1 MVQNCGLH
9 RVWLERDSPITHI
22 TFNPKNPSHILL
34 HDIYMFC
41 VLDKSLVSPHAGS
54 GGLGLCPGHL
64 PCPAPQGAE
73 GAVHGAEVV
82 VVVPGSTDMC
92 CVLSLQPLPDNSAL
106 LMNQSTLKQLPET
119 ARQRQLHAFKICKKF
134 QVSDGVAGCVLCQ
147 GGGAGGA
154 GGALCPWSLRPH
166 WLLCPGVP
174 GSIPA
179 PGAQAAE
186 QSLVSVPVTV
196 QLLAAIS
203 WALVPQQLLQH
214 TPPSNAP
221 GYG

>member
-1 MVQNCGLH
+1 MPGQEDWVCAQ
-9 RVWLERDSPITHI
+9 DISPAQ
-22 TFNPKNPSHILL
+22 PR
-34 HDIYMFC
+34 
-41 VLDKSLVSPHAGS
+41 G
-54 GGLGLCPGHL
+54 
-64 PCPAPQGAE
+64 GAE

-92 CVLSLQPLPDNSAL
+92 RALSLQPLPDNSAL

-134 QVSDGVAGCVLCQ
+134 QVGDGVAGCVLCR

-166 WLLCPGVP
+166 RLLCPGVP

-179 PGAQAAE
+179 PGPQVAE

-196 QLLAAIS
+196 QPLAAI
-203 WALVPQQLLQH
+203 
-214 TPPSNAP
+214 
-221 GYG
+221 